1 VRQHTARV
9 WLLWLSIYLVV
20 TVFCST
26 ISERPDI
33 RVAHGVLGYL
43 VLIIAA
49 SRHGGRAL
57 SLTLVVLSYIAVDW
71 YFVPPH
77 FTLLSA
83 THLDWI
89 VLLGFLATGWMI
101 SELFA
106 AEHAARQIAE
116 ERTREVE
123 RLSQERLQLEREA
136 STARV
141 LKEADRLKNALLG
154 SVAHDLRS
162 PVATLSLLADPA
174 SGFGPE
180 TAMRRVGEEALR
192 LGEFIGTMQRFASEG
207 GGALLASRH
216 HPASEVLL
224 TTLKSWEAALAN
236 REVRVHAGQDA
247 GADAIQVVCDLT
259 LSVQVLGNLLQN
271 AARHSPAD
279 APVDVFV
286 RAAATTVD
294 LVVADQGAGITGDV
308 ETLFTPMRRYTRAY
322 VATSSDESMG
332 MGLSIARTFARA
344 QRGDV
349 MYRAREGGGSEFVFR
364 LPRDLPTCLPSLS

>member
-1 VRQHTARV
+1 MRQRTARV

-20 TVFCST
+20 TVLCST

-57 SLTLVVLSYIAVDW
+57 SLTLVFLSYVAVDW

-83 THLDWI
+83 TNLDWI

-106 AEHAARQIAE
+106 AEHAARQFAE

-123 RLSQERLQLEREA
+123 RLSRERLQLEREA

-141 LKEADRLKNALLG
+141 LKEADRLKNALIG

-174 SGFGPE
+174 SGFEPD
-180 TAMRRVGEEALR
+180 TALRRIGEEAMR

-207 GGALLASRH
+207 GSALLVSRH
-216 HPASEVLL
+216 HAPSEVIL
-224 TTLKSWEAALAN
+224 TALKSWEAALAN
-236 REVRVHAGQDA
+236 REVRVAAMDEA
-247 GADAIQVVCDLT
+247 LQVACDLT

-271 AARHSPAD
+271 AARYSAPT
-279 APVDVFV
+279 APVDVRV
-286 RAAATTVD
+286 QAAETTID
-294 LVVADQGAGITGDV
+294 LIVADRGPGITGDV
-308 ETLFTPMRRYTRAY
+308 EKLFTPMRRYTRSY
-322 VATSSDESMG
+322 VESSSEASMG
-332 MGLSIARTFARA
+332 MGLNIARTFARA
-344 QRGDV
+344 QHGDV
-349 MYRAREGGGSEFVFR
+349 LYRAREGGGSEFIFR
-364 LPRDLPTCLPSLS
+364 LPRELPKFAQ